1 MNEKINQL
9 INEYS
14 NTLKR
19 KQRLMQPH
27 IDKKNESFED
37 WNIKDQEEYSR
48 LYSEC
53 EMLKKHIDDLM
64 WILEK

>member
-1 MNEKINQL
+1 
-9 INEYS
+9 
-14 NTLKR
+14 
-19 KQRLMQPH
+19 MQPH